1 MSYEEGKHTVR
12 ARKVISLLRA
22 TNRHET
28 LFFFLKKEE
37 LEENSIYRF
46 KPNKSTPLKENSIGV
61 SQSKIL
67 ILGFSALSRNEK

>member
-1 MSYEEGKHTVR
+1 MK
-12 ARKVISLLRA
+12 LC
-22 TNRHET
+22 
-28 LFFFLKKEE
+28 FFLKKEE

-46 KPNKSTPLKENSIGV
+46 KPNRSTALKENSIGV